1 LYDSPGCDGSGN
13 VRSGGKI
20 FKRIYNFSN
29 ESCPLAEQIPI
40 ISGVNSQYQKYWFR
54 LLGTESPSEIVTN
67 KISTALPPGQTLP
80 NHFYNE
86 ISKTALWF
94 KGVIQGYD
102 NFLFEISATQNPSQR
117 DVVSGKPGK
126 NQYQEVRVSLFN
138 KCSDQSAIFTRVIRA
153 TSGMQWLIRRVGDSI
168 TIEDKDYPGVIHTLT
183 PPNPFPGDS
192 FYIAIDPPVLER
204 QGAAFVDEHE
214 DGYDRDC
221 NEYPIQPRWRT
232 APPLG
237 CFGVVIR
244 PVEYVRAKV
253 SWDSIILDKVE
264 TYVSSCNYVVPE
276 IGDCEAIPF
285 ERGDFGY
292 TESTR
297 TYPDNKDL
305 YDSSFLKI
313 RPEHLNFNPFNLR
326 TKFENY
332 FVT

>member
-1 LYDSPGCDGSGN
+1 LVVGKKYVIHQVNAGDDFSNTGFSQLHEPFIATTTHPNSWVSGTEVEETTCGEAVLQEESVSIATVVNEEVEKEEASFPDDYSPINSSGCNIYEIGDDGKPQRDKDFEFLYDSPGCDNSNN

-80 NHFYNE
+80 SHFYNE

-102 NFLFEISATQNPSQR
+102 NFILEISATQNPSQR

-168 TIEDKDYPGVIHTLT
+168 KIEDRDYPGVIHTLT

-221 NEYPIQPRWRT
+221 N
-232 APPLG
+232 
-237 CFGVVIR
+237 
-244 PVEYVRAKV
+244 
-253 SWDSIILDKVE
+253 
-264 TYVSSCNYVVPE
+264 
-276 IGDCEAIPF
+276 
-285 ERGDFGY
+285 
-292 TESTR
+292 
-297 TYPDNKDL
+297 
-305 YDSSFLKI
+305 
-313 RPEHLNFNPFNLR
+313 
-326 TKFENY
+326 
-332 FVT
+332 